1 MKQKIFLL
9 LMLALLPLSALAA
22 EVKVIFSGLEK
33 GDKAILSIASGT
45 YLASIPVSENGTF
58 TFANVPDGKHSVKAE
73 ATGYNVMEAMTVIVK
88 NNSVTPSQPLK
99 IAITKMS
106 KNPDSWTFEWKED
119 GSPSGHTTTAHR
131 NEPAEIEFLGKMIV
145 PADVPSFSILKEK
158 YNIVLAN
165 DEKPWSQEY
174 AYRMVET
181 MKTLPLFYAKYK
193 ELKPAKFSLTA
204 DHLADDIS
212 VVPIEGG
219 YEVRISEDAFYYANP
234 FLVDLDGKRGRL
246 FSKRL
251 HHALTNYI
259 TDFGRNISNV
269 NDILS
274 ERFGCSILN
283 IDYTELTKPT
293 TQEDAACFQQFKPA
307 ELVSI
312 INMFEEFPDG
322 FRKVPHLK
330 YLLRRQNGHDHPL
343 YPTAA
348 AVAWPTLENGYIEFM
363 EKAFGGNSQELA
375 TQRLILHEKTHFLW
389 EHVFSEEI
397 KADWIELGGWYVDP
411 NAPEG
416 WSTTKTT
423 EFVSAYAHGKNP
435 NEDMAESVADYV
447 KNPAIL
453 MSRSVGKYEFIRDRI
468 MHGVRYI
475 TTVPDHLSFEVLNL
489 WPDYD
494 FPGKIKRASITVD
507 GKPEEDKLLTLEIE
521 LNDMPNIED
530 GASHAYTRITSP
542 EFLDDGELKTQLYD
556 IHMNPLGGNN
566 HILRGSVIISK
577 YSKAGH
583 WIAGD
588 ITTNDLQGN
597 ERYEGH
603 NDCVTDFFIDNPLE
617 DLYPPKYESGSLNYE
632 LTDTIL
638 AEKPCKNL
646 KITCKIT
653 DNVGISR
660 VVARISSDAEGF
672 SQSVDYD
679 GVYDP
684 TTDIVE
690 FNFPIKEFLPTAN
703 YYVSSLS
710 IYDSANTNTRIWF
723 SESPNHEPVK
733 KIFIQTSNPDTL
745 HAEIDLNR
753 IYVYAEPT
761 HPEAPDG
768 ETKVTINFYARDN
781 ISGLGTCEYYFI
793 DPQGVRHG
801 NYYYEHRNSR
811 TEFFDGDPTVWEH
824 YQIVHILPRGSV
836 PGRWGLASINVRDK
850 AFNEYTYNFLE
861 TLIFEPDND
870 MSKYELFA
878 DMEDPKWLSIILSS
892 ESSQHFGFKYR
903 VIHEKS
909 GKEISG
915 VWTGNQS
922 AENVNVR
929 QLAHAQTA
937 KVDISSLPDGEL
949 IVIANVLDENG
960 KIETA
965 KSTKFKKTAGSGILE
980 SGSLAYALTDTVVG
994 DKKCQH
1000 LKVSCGLKG
1009 NARIEKI
1016 TAILQ
1021 AAESPLILSESGT
1034 VNADATQADFHF
1046 LIKDYYPSADYY
1058 VSQLDIQD
1066 GTGTQTHIEFN
1077 DSTGS
1082 DSVKTQYIATSN
1094 PDTTAVEIDGRRLY
1108 IYAEPD
1114 TANEGSTKVTLN
1126 FYAKDD
1132 ISGLG
1137 HCEYT
1142 FRTPTGEVTRSFSY
1156 THRNSETPFFAGDA
1170 TKWERYQLVH
1180 LLPQDSVQGRWE
1192 LASLKLVDKAFNAH
1206 TYTFKD
1212 TLVFET
1218 VNTPNAYKLDADM
1231 VNAKWLSMQLS
1242 SGEDAGV
1249 TGYKYRIIHESDSL
1263 EVTGMADSLGSHLV
1277 DVSSLPEGQL
1287 LVIASVQGEDG
1298 TIRTA
1303 QSAKVL
1309 KSATGGIYQSG
1320 SLAYAL
1326 TDTVV
1331 GDKKCQH
1338 LKVSCG
1344 LKGNARIEKI
1354 TATLQAAESPLI
1366 LSESGTVNADAT
1378 QADFHFLIKD
1388 YYPSADYYVSQLD
1401 IQDGTGTHTHIE
1413 FNDSSVHN
1421 PYKKIFIKTPNP
1433 DDSCVE
1439 IDVNSIYVYAEAS
1452 SEDEEGTKVMVN
1464 FSTRD
1469 DISGLGTCEYTFKT
1483 PNGLTTQAFTY
1494 EHRNSSTEF
1503 FDGDPTAWEYHQIVH
1518 FIPQDSTQGRWEL
1531 VKIRVLDKAFNEYN
1545 YIFKDKLVF
1554 ETANATSECEM
1565 NAEMI
1570 DGNWLSIALE
1580 TSLSDMAGFKYRV
1593 IHEESGKEVAG
1604 SAENRQKTLVDLS
1617 KLPDGNL
1624 LVITQILDV
1633 DGHVLTS
1640 KFAKVTK
1647 DSNVTAVNHVASQSY
1662 TLIVNGLN
1670 IIINSHKDQNIII
1683 ANLNGQYR
1691 TYHLEEGIN
1700 EIKMPQPGV
1709 YIIGG
1714 KKIVVQ

>member
-22 EVKVIFSGLEK
+22 EVKVILSGLEK

-88 NNSVTPSQPLK
+88 NNSVTPSQSLK

-119 GSPSGHTTTAHR
+119 GSPSGHTTTAHK

-165 DEKPWSQEY
+165 DEKPWSLEY

-181 MKTLPLFYAKYK
+181 MKTIPTYSVSS
-193 ELKPAKFSLTA
+193 LKPAKFSLTA

-251 HHALTNYI
+251 HHALVNFI
-259 TDFGRNISNV
+259 TDFGRDLSAV
-269 NDILS
+269 DYILS
-274 ERFGCSILN
+274 MRFGCSIYA

-507 GKPEEDKLLTLEIE
+507 GKPEEDKLVTMEIE

-530 GASHAYTRITSP
+530 GATSAYTRLTSP
-542 EFLDDGELKTQLYD
+542 GFPDNGVLKTQYCD
-556 IHMNPLGGNN
+556 IHLYPVDGNN
-566 HILRGSVIISK
+566 HILKGSAIISK
-577 YSKAGH
+577 FSKAGH

-588 ITTNDLQGN
+588 ITTKDLQGN
-597 ERYEGH
+597 QRYEGH
-603 NDCVTDFFIDNPLE
+603 NDCVTDFFIDNPME

-703 YYVSSLS
+703 YYVSSLD
-710 IYDSANTNTRIWF
+710 INDAAGTTTGIGF

-781 ISGLGTCEYYFI
+781 ISGLGQCQYYFI
-793 DPQGVRHG
+793 DPQGVIHG
-801 NYYYEHRNSR
+801 NYYYYHRNFR

-1016 TAILQ
+1016 TATLQ

-1066 GTGTQTHIEFN
+1066 GTGTHTHIEFN

-1170 TKWERYQLVH
+1170 TKWERHQLVH
-1180 LLPQDSVQGRWE
+1180 LLPKDSVQGRWE

-1242 SGEDAGV
+1242 SGENAGV

-1263 EVTGMADSLGSHLV
+1263 EVTGMADSLGTHLV

-1338 LKVSCG
+1338 LKVSCC

-1401 IQDGTGTHTHIE
+1401 IQDGTGTQTHIE

-1503 FDGDPTAWEYHQIVH
+1503 FDGDPTAWEHHQIVH

>member
-119 GSPSGHTTTAHR
+119 GSPSGHTTTAHK

-145 PADVPSFSILKEK
+145 PTDVPSFSILKEK

-343 YPTAA
+343 YQDAA

-389 EHVFSEEI
+389 EYVFSEEI

-507 GKPEEDKLLTLEIE
+507 GKPEEDKLVTMEIE

-530 GASHAYTRITSP
+530 GASRAYTRITSSNFVENGVMKSQYIDLQMYP
-542 EFLDDGELKTQLYD
+542 ITGSQ
-556 IHMNPLGGNN
+556 
-566 HILRGSVIISK
+566 HILRGSATISK

-603 NDCVTDFFIDNPLE
+603 NDCVTDFFINNPLE
-617 DLYPPKYESGSLNYE
+617 DLHTSKYESGSLNYE

-638 AEKPCKNL
+638 EETPCRNL

-653 DNVGISR
+653 DNIGIKR
-660 VVARISSDAEGF
+660 VIARISSDAVGF

-679 GVYDP
+679 GVYDSI
-684 TTDIVE
+684 TDMAE
-690 FNFPIKEFLPTAN
+690 FNIPLKEFLPIAN
-703 YYVSSLS
+703 YYVS
-710 IYDSANTNTRIWF
+710 RICILDVADTWTYINF

-733 KIFIQTSNPDTL
+733 KIFIQTSNPDTV

-781 ISGLGTCEYYFI
+781 ISGLGRCDYYFI

-801 NYYYEHRNSR
+801 NYYYQHRNFH

-836 PGRWGLASINVRDK
+836 PGRWGLASISVEDK

-1016 TAILQ
+1016 TATLQ

-1066 GTGTQTHIEFN
+1066 GTGTHTHIEFN

-1126 FYAKDD
+1126 FYTKDD

-1170 TKWERYQLVH
+1170 TKWERHQLVH
-1180 LLPQDSVQGRWE
+1180 LLPKESVQGRWE

-1309 KSATGGIYQSG
+1309 KSATGGIYQNG

-1326 TDTVV
+1326 MDTVV

-1338 LKVSCG
+1338 LKVSCC

-1401 IQDGTGTHTHIE
+1401 IQDGTGTQTHIE

-1503 FDGDPTAWEYHQIVH
+1503 FDGDPTAWEHHQIVH

>member
-343 YPTAA
+343 YPEAA

-530 GASHAYTRITSP
+530 GASHAFTRITSP

-588 ITTNDLQGN
+588 IKTIDLQGN

-660 VVARISSDAEGF
+660 VVARISSDAVGF

-710 IYDSANTNTRIWF
+710 IYDSAKTNTTIWF

-733 KIFIQTSNPDTL
+733 KIFIQTSNPDTV

-980 SGSLAYALTDTVVG
+980 SGSLV
-994 DKKCQH
+994 
-1000 LKVSCGLKG
+1000 
-1009 NARIEKI
+1009 
-1016 TAILQ
+1016 
-1021 AAESPLILSESGT
+1021 
-1034 VNADATQADFHF
+1034 
-1046 LIKDYYPSADYY
+1046 
-1058 VSQLDIQD
+1058 
-1066 GTGTQTHIEFN
+1066 
-1077 DSTGS
+1077 
-1082 DSVKTQYIATSN
+1082 
-1094 PDTTAVEIDGRRLY
+1094 
-1108 IYAEPD
+1108 
-1114 TANEGSTKVTLN
+1114 
-1126 FYAKDD
+1126 
-1132 ISGLG
+1132 
-1137 HCEYT
+1137 
-1142 FRTPTGEVTRSFSY
+1142 
-1156 THRNSETPFFAGDA
+1156 
-1170 TKWERYQLVH
+1170 
-1180 LLPQDSVQGRWE
+1180 
-1192 LASLKLVDKAFNAH
+1192 
-1206 TYTFKD
+1206 
-1212 TLVFET
+1212 
-1218 VNTPNAYKLDADM
+1218 
-1231 VNAKWLSMQLS
+1231 
-1242 SGEDAGV
+1242 
-1249 TGYKYRIIHESDSL
+1249 
-1263 EVTGMADSLGSHLV
+1263 
-1277 DVSSLPEGQL
+1277 
-1287 LVIASVQGEDG
+1287 
-1298 TIRTA
+1298 
-1303 QSAKVL
+1303 
-1309 KSATGGIYQSG
+1309 
-1320 SLAYAL
+1320 YAL

-1366 LSESGTVNADAT
+1366 LSESGMVNADAT

-1421 PYKKIFIKTPNP
+1421 PYKKIFINTPNP

-1503 FDGDPTAWEYHQIVH
+1503 FDGDPTAWEHHQIVH

-1617 KLPDGNL
+1617 KLPDGTL

>member
-343 YPTAA
+343 YPDAA

-507 GKPEEDKLLTLEIE
+507 GKPEEDKLVTMEIE

-530 GASHAYTRITSP
+530 GASRAYTRITSP
-542 EFLDDGELKTQLYD
+542 NFVENGVMKSQYIDLQMYPITGSQ
-556 IHMNPLGGNN
+556 
-566 HILRGSVIISK
+566 HILRGSATISK

-603 NDCVTDFFIDNPLE
+603 NDCVTDFFINNPLE
-617 DLYPPKYESGSLNYE
+617 DLHTSKYESGSLNYE

-638 AEKPCKNL
+638 EETPCRNL

-653 DNVGISR
+653 DNIGIKR
-660 VVARISSDAEGF
+660 VIARISSDAVGF

-679 GVYDP
+679 GVYDSI
-684 TTDIVE
+684 TDMAE
-690 FNFPIKEFLPTAN
+690 FNIPLKEFLPIAN
-703 YYVSSLS
+703 YYVS
-710 IYDSANTNTRIWF
+710 RICILDVADTWTYINF

-781 ISGLGTCEYYFI
+781 ISGLGQCQYYFI
-793 DPQGVRHG
+793 DPQGVIHG
-801 NYYYEHRNSR
+801 NYYYYHRNFR

-1016 TAILQ
+1016 TATLQ

-1066 GTGTQTHIEFN
+1066 GTGTHTHIEFN

-1137 HCEYT
+1137 RCEYT

-1180 LLPQDSVQGRWE
+1180 LLPKDSVQGRWE

-1263 EVTGMADSLGSHLV
+1263 EVTGMADSLGTHLV

-1378 QADFHFLIKD
+1378 QVDFHFLIKD

-1401 IQDGTGTHTHIE
+1401 IQDGTGTQSHIE

-1503 FDGDPTAWEYHQIVH
+1503 FDGDPTAWEHHQIVH

-1580 TSLSDMAGFKYRV
+1580 TSLSDMVGFKYRV

>member
-22 EVKVIFSGLEK
+22 EVKVILSGLEK

-88 NNSVTPSQPLK
+88 NNSVTPSQSLK

-119 GSPSGHTTTAHR
+119 GSPSGHTTTAHK

-165 DEKPWSQEY
+165 DEKPWSLEY

-181 MKTLPLFYAKYK
+181 MKTIPTYSVSS
-193 ELKPAKFSLTA
+193 LKPAKFSLTA

-251 HHALTNYI
+251 HHALVNFI
-259 TDFGRNISNV
+259 TDFGRDLSAV
-269 NDILS
+269 DYILS
-274 ERFGCSILN
+274 MRFGCSILN

-588 ITTNDLQGN
+588 IKTTDLQGN

-660 VVARISSDAEGF
+660 VVARISSDAVGF

-710 IYDSANTNTRIWF
+710 IYDSAETNTTIWF

-733 KIFIQTSNPDTL
+733 KIFIQTSNPDTV

-980 SGSLAYALTDTVVG
+980 SGSLVYALTDTVVG

-1016 TAILQ
+1016 TATLQ

-1126 FYAKDD
+1126 FYTKDD

-1170 TKWERYQLVH
+1170 TKWERHQLVH
-1180 LLPQDSVQGRWE
+1180 LLPKDSVQGRWE

-1277 DVSSLPEGQL
+1277 DVSTLPEGQL

-1309 KSATGGIYQSG
+1309 KSATGGIYQNG

-1338 LKVSCG
+1338 LKVSCC

-1401 IQDGTGTHTHIE
+1401 IQDGTGTQTHIE

-1503 FDGDPTAWEYHQIVH
+1503 FDGDPTAWEHHQIVH

>member
-1066 GTGTQTHIEFN
+1066 GTGT
-1077 DSTGS
+1077 
-1082 DSVKTQYIATSN
+1082 
-1094 PDTTAVEIDGRRLY
+1094 
-1108 IYAEPD
+1108 
-1114 TANEGSTKVTLN
+1114 
-1126 FYAKDD
+1126 
-1132 ISGLG
+1132 
-1137 HCEYT
+1137 
-1142 FRTPTGEVTRSFSY
+1142 
-1156 THRNSETPFFAGDA
+1156 
-1170 TKWERYQLVH
+1170 
-1180 LLPQDSVQGRWE
+1180 
-1192 LASLKLVDKAFNAH
+1192 
-1206 TYTFKD
+1206 
-1212 TLVFET
+1212 
-1218 VNTPNAYKLDADM
+1218 
-1231 VNAKWLSMQLS
+1231 
-1242 SGEDAGV
+1242 
-1249 TGYKYRIIHESDSL
+1249 
-1263 EVTGMADSLGSHLV
+1263 
-1277 DVSSLPEGQL
+1277 
-1287 LVIASVQGEDG
+1287 
-1298 TIRTA
+1298 
-1303 QSAKVL
+1303 
-1309 KSATGGIYQSG
+1309 
-1320 SLAYAL
+1320 
-1326 TDTVV
+1326 
-1331 GDKKCQH
+1331 
-1338 LKVSCG
+1338 
-1344 LKGNARIEKI
+1344 
-1354 TATLQAAESPLI
+1354 
-1366 LSESGTVNADAT
+1366 
-1378 QADFHFLIKD
+1378 
-1388 YYPSADYYVSQLD
+1388 
-1401 IQDGTGTHTHIE
+1401 HTHIE

-1503 FDGDPTAWEYHQIVH
+1503 FDGDPTAWEHHQIVH

>member
-119 GSPSGHTTTAHR
+119 GSPSGHTTTAHK

-165 DEKPWSQEY
+165 DEKPWSLEY

-181 MKTLPLFYAKYK
+181 MKTIPTYSVSS
-193 ELKPAKFSLTA
+193 LKPAKFSLTA
-204 DHLADDIS
+204 DRLADDIS

-251 HHALTNYI
+251 HHALVNFI
-259 TDFGRNISNV
+259 TDFGRDFLAV
-269 NDILS
+269 DYILS
-274 ERFGCSILN
+274 MRFGCSIYA

-343 YPTAA
+343 YQDAA

-507 GKPEEDKLLTLEIE
+507 GKPEEDKLVTMEIE

-530 GASHAYTRITSP
+530 GASRAYTRITSP
-542 EFLDDGELKTQLYD
+542 NFVENGVMKSQYIDLQMYPITGSQ
-556 IHMNPLGGNN
+556 
-566 HILRGSVIISK
+566 HILRGSATISK

-603 NDCVTDFFIDNPLE
+603 NDCVTDFFINNPLE
-617 DLYPPKYESGSLNYE
+617 DLHTSKYESGSLNYE

-638 AEKPCKNL
+638 EETPCRNL

-653 DNVGISR
+653 DNIGIKR
-660 VVARISSDAEGF
+660 VIARISSDAVGF

-679 GVYDP
+679 GVYDSI
-684 TTDIVE
+684 TDMAE
-690 FNFPIKEFLPTAN
+690 FNIPLKEFLPIAN
-703 YYVSSLS
+703 YYVS
-710 IYDSANTNTRIWF
+710 RICILDVADTWTYINF

-733 KIFIQTSNPDTL
+733 KIFIQTSNPDTV

-781 ISGLGTCEYYFI
+781 ISGLGRCDYYFI

-801 NYYYEHRNSR
+801 NYYYQHRNFH

-836 PGRWGLASINVRDK
+836 PGRWGLASISVEDK

-909 GKEISG
+909 GKEVSG
-915 VWTGNQS
+915 VWTANQS

-1016 TAILQ
+1016 TATLQ

-1066 GTGTQTHIEFN
+1066 GTGTHTHIEFN

-1137 HCEYT
+1137 RCEYT

-1180 LLPQDSVQGRWE
+1180 LLPKDSVQGRWE

-1242 SGEDAGV
+1242 SGENAGV

-1263 EVTGMADSLGSHLV
+1263 EVTGMADSLGTHLV

-1401 IQDGTGTHTHIE
+1401 IQDGTGTQSHIE

-1503 FDGDPTAWEYHQIVH
+1503 FDGDPTAWEHHQIVH

-1580 TSLSDMAGFKYRV
+1580 TSLSDMVGFKYRV

>member
-9 LMLALLPLSALAA
+9 LMLALLSLSALAA

-343 YPTAA
+343 YPDAA

-507 GKPEEDKLLTLEIE
+507 GKPEEDKLVTMEIE

-530 GASHAYTRITSP
+530 GASRAYTRITSP
-542 EFLDDGELKTQLYD
+542 NFVENGVMKSQYIDLQMYPITGSQ
-556 IHMNPLGGNN
+556 
-566 HILRGSVIISK
+566 HILRGSATISK

-603 NDCVTDFFIDNPLE
+603 NDCVTDFFINNPLE
-617 DLYPPKYESGSLNYE
+617 DLHTSKYESGSLNYE

-638 AEKPCKNL
+638 EETPCRNL

-653 DNVGISR
+653 DNIGIKR
-660 VVARISSDAEGF
+660 VIARISSDAVGF
-672 SQSVDYD
+672 TQSAQYD
-679 GVYDP
+679 GKYDS
-684 TTDIVE
+684 TTNLAE
-690 FNFPIKEFLPTAN
+690 FNFPIKDFLPTAN
-703 YYVSSLS
+703 YYVSG
-710 IYDSANTNTRIWF
+710 INIRDVADTWTDIWF

-781 ISGLGTCEYYFI
+781 ISGLGQCQYYFI
-793 DPQGVRHG
+793 DPQGVIHG
-801 NYYYEHRNSR
+801 NYYYYHRNFR

-1016 TAILQ
+1016 TATLQ

-1066 GTGTQTHIEFN
+1066 GTGTHTHIEFN

-1180 LLPQDSVQGRWE
+1180 LLPKDSVQGRWE

-1242 SGEDAGV
+1242 LGEDAGV

-1263 EVTGMADSLGSHLV
+1263 EVTGMADSLGTHLV

-1338 LKVSCG
+1338 LKVSCC

-1366 LSESGTVNADAT
+1366 LCESGTVNADAT

-1401 IQDGTGTHTHIE
+1401 IQDGTGTQTHIE

-1503 FDGDPTAWEYHQIVH
+1503 FDGDPTAWEHHQIVH

>member
-22 EVKVIFSGLEK
+22 EVKVILSGLEK

-165 DEKPWSQEY
+165 DEKPWSLEY

-181 MKTLPLFYAKYK
+181 MKTIPTYSVSS
-193 ELKPAKFSLTA
+193 LKPAKFSLTA

-251 HHALTNYI
+251 HHALVNFI
-259 TDFGRNISNV
+259 TDFGRDLSAVNNI
-269 NDILS
+269 LYM
-274 ERFGCSILN
+274 RFGCSILN

-312 INMFEEFPDG
+312 INMFEEVPDG

-542 EFLDDGELKTQLYD
+542 KFVENGDLGWDAQFLD
-556 IHMNPLGGNN
+556 IHMNPVGGNN
-566 HILRGSVIISK
+566 HILRGTVMISK
-577 YSKAGH
+577 HSKAGH
-583 WIAGD
+583 WTAGD
-588 ITTNDLQGN
+588 IITTDLQGN

-638 AEKPCKNL
+638 EGKYLKNL
-646 KITCKIT
+646 KITCKIS
-653 DNVGISR
+653 DNVGIKS
-660 VVARISSDAEGF
+660 VLARIASDAESF
-672 SQSVDYD
+672 SQSVDYYGIYNSTSD
-679 GVYDP
+679 
-684 TTDIVE
+684 TAE
-690 FNFPIKEFLPTAN
+690 FNFPIKEFFPTAN
-703 YYVSSLS
+703 YYISE
-710 IYDSANTNTRIWF
+710 IFIEDIAGTFTRIWF

-733 KIFIQTSNPDTL
+733 KIFLQTSNPDTL

-781 ISGLGTCEYYFI
+781 ISGLGRCDYYFI

-909 GKEISG
+909 GKEVSG
-915 VWTGNQS
+915 VWTANQS

-980 SGSLAYALTDTVVG
+980 
-994 DKKCQH
+994 
-1000 LKVSCGLKG
+1000 
-1009 NARIEKI
+1009 N
-1016 TAILQ
+1016 
-1021 AAESPLILSESGT
+1021 
-1034 VNADATQADFHF
+1034 
-1046 LIKDYYPSADYY
+1046 
-1058 VSQLDIQD
+1058 
-1066 GTGTQTHIEFN
+1066 
-1077 DSTGS
+1077 
-1082 DSVKTQYIATSN
+1082 
-1094 PDTTAVEIDGRRLY
+1094 
-1108 IYAEPD
+1108 
-1114 TANEGSTKVTLN
+1114 
-1126 FYAKDD
+1126 
-1132 ISGLG
+1132 
-1137 HCEYT
+1137 
-1142 FRTPTGEVTRSFSY
+1142 
-1156 THRNSETPFFAGDA
+1156 
-1170 TKWERYQLVH
+1170 
-1180 LLPQDSVQGRWE
+1180 
-1192 LASLKLVDKAFNAH
+1192 
-1206 TYTFKD
+1206 
-1212 TLVFET
+1212 
-1218 VNTPNAYKLDADM
+1218 
-1231 VNAKWLSMQLS
+1231 
-1242 SGEDAGV
+1242 
-1249 TGYKYRIIHESDSL
+1249 
-1263 EVTGMADSLGSHLV
+1263 
-1277 DVSSLPEGQL
+1277 
-1287 LVIASVQGEDG
+1287 
-1298 TIRTA
+1298 
-1303 QSAKVL
+1303 
-1309 KSATGGIYQSG
+1309 G

-1401 IQDGTGTHTHIE
+1401 I
-1413 FNDSSVHN
+1413 
-1421 PYKKIFIKTPNP
+1421 
-1433 DDSCVE
+1433 
-1439 IDVNSIYVYAEAS
+1439 
-1452 SEDEEGTKVMVN
+1452 
-1464 FSTRD
+1464 
-1469 DISGLGTCEYTFKT
+1469 
-1483 PNGLTTQAFTY
+1483 
-1494 EHRNSSTEF
+1494 
-1503 FDGDPTAWEYHQIVH
+1503 
-1518 FIPQDSTQGRWEL
+1518 
-1531 VKIRVLDKAFNEYN
+1531 
-1545 YIFKDKLVF
+1545 
-1554 ETANATSECEM
+1554 
-1565 NAEMI
+1565 
-1570 DGNWLSIALE
+1570 
-1580 TSLSDMAGFKYRV
+1580 
-1593 IHEESGKEVAG
+1593 
-1604 SAENRQKTLVDLS
+1604 
-1617 KLPDGNL
+1617 
-1624 LVITQILDV
+1624 
-1633 DGHVLTS
+1633 
-1640 KFAKVTK
+1640 
-1647 DSNVTAVNHVASQSY
+1647 
-1662 TLIVNGLN
+1662 
-1670 IIINSHKDQNIII
+1670 
-1683 ANLNGQYR
+1683 
-1691 TYHLEEGIN
+1691 
-1700 EIKMPQPGV
+1700 
-1709 YIIGG
+1709 
-1714 KKIVVQ
+1714 

>member
-22 EVKVIFSGLEK
+22 EVKVILSGLEK

-88 NNSVTPSQPLK
+88 NNSVTPSQSLK

-119 GSPSGHTTTAHR
+119 GSPSGHTTTAHK

-165 DEKPWSQEY
+165 DEKPWSLEY

-181 MKTLPLFYAKYK
+181 MKTIPTYSVSS
-193 ELKPAKFSLTA
+193 LKPAKFSLTA

-251 HHALTNYI
+251 HHALVNFI
-259 TDFGRNISNV
+259 TDFGRDLSAV
-269 NDILS
+269 DYILS
-274 ERFGCSILN
+274 MRFGCSIYA

-507 GKPEEDKLLTLEIE
+507 GKPEEDKLVTMEIE

-530 GASHAYTRITSP
+530 GATSAYTRLTSP
-542 EFLDDGELKTQLYD
+542 GFPDNGVLKTQYCD
-556 IHMNPLGGNN
+556 IHLYPVDGNN
-566 HILRGSVIISK
+566 HILKGSAIISK
-577 YSKAGH
+577 FSKAGH

-588 ITTNDLQGN
+588 ITTKDLQGN
-597 ERYEGH
+597 QRYEGH
-603 NDCVTDFFIDNPLE
+603 NDCVTDFFIDNPME

-703 YYVSSLS
+703 YYVSSLD
-710 IYDSANTNTRIWF
+710 INDAAGTTTGIGF

-733 KIFIQTSNPDTL
+733 KIFIQTSNPDTV

-781 ISGLGTCEYYFI
+781 ISGLGRCDYYFI

-801 NYYYEHRNSR
+801 NYYYQHRNFH
-811 TEFFDGDPTVWEH
+811 TKIKCAVCN
-824 YQIVHILPRGSV
+824 L
-836 PGRWGLASINVRDK
+836 
-850 AFNEYTYNFLE
+850 
-861 TLIFEPDND
+861 
-870 MSKYELFA
+870 
-878 DMEDPKWLSIILSS
+878 
-892 ESSQHFGFKYR
+892 
-903 VIHEKS
+903 
-909 GKEISG
+909 
-915 VWTGNQS
+915 
-922 AENVNVR
+922 
-929 QLAHAQTA
+929 TA
-937 KVDISSLPDGEL
+937 
-949 IVIANVLDENG
+949 
-960 KIETA
+960 
-965 KSTKFKKTAGSGILE
+965 
-980 SGSLAYALTDTVVG
+980 
-994 DKKCQH
+994 
-1000 LKVSCGLKG
+1000 
-1009 NARIEKI
+1009 
-1016 TAILQ
+1016 
-1021 AAESPLILSESGT
+1021 
-1034 VNADATQADFHF
+1034 
-1046 LIKDYYPSADYY
+1046 
-1058 VSQLDIQD
+1058 
-1066 GTGTQTHIEFN
+1066 
-1077 DSTGS
+1077 
-1082 DSVKTQYIATSN
+1082 
-1094 PDTTAVEIDGRRLY
+1094 
-1108 IYAEPD
+1108 
-1114 TANEGSTKVTLN
+1114 
-1126 FYAKDD
+1126 
-1132 ISGLG
+1132 
-1137 HCEYT
+1137 
-1142 FRTPTGEVTRSFSY
+1142 
-1156 THRNSETPFFAGDA
+1156 
-1170 TKWERYQLVH
+1170 
-1180 LLPQDSVQGRWE
+1180 
-1192 LASLKLVDKAFNAH
+1192 
-1206 TYTFKD
+1206 
-1212 TLVFET
+1212 
-1218 VNTPNAYKLDADM
+1218 
-1231 VNAKWLSMQLS
+1231 
-1242 SGEDAGV
+1242 
-1249 TGYKYRIIHESDSL
+1249 
-1263 EVTGMADSLGSHLV
+1263 
-1277 DVSSLPEGQL
+1277 
-1287 LVIASVQGEDG
+1287 
-1298 TIRTA
+1298 
-1303 QSAKVL
+1303 
-1309 KSATGGIYQSG
+1309 
-1320 SLAYAL
+1320 
-1326 TDTVV
+1326 
-1331 GDKKCQH
+1331 
-1338 LKVSCG
+1338 
-1344 LKGNARIEKI
+1344 
-1354 TATLQAAESPLI
+1354 
-1366 LSESGTVNADAT
+1366 
-1378 QADFHFLIKD
+1378 
-1388 YYPSADYYVSQLD
+1388 
-1401 IQDGTGTHTHIE
+1401 
-1413 FNDSSVHN
+1413 
-1421 PYKKIFIKTPNP
+1421 
-1433 DDSCVE
+1433 
-1439 IDVNSIYVYAEAS
+1439 
-1452 SEDEEGTKVMVN
+1452 
-1464 FSTRD
+1464 
-1469 DISGLGTCEYTFKT
+1469 
-1483 PNGLTTQAFTY
+1483 
-1494 EHRNSSTEF
+1494 
-1503 FDGDPTAWEYHQIVH
+1503 
-1518 FIPQDSTQGRWEL
+1518 
-1531 VKIRVLDKAFNEYN
+1531 
-1545 YIFKDKLVF
+1545 
-1554 ETANATSECEM
+1554 
-1565 NAEMI
+1565 
-1570 DGNWLSIALE
+1570 
-1580 TSLSDMAGFKYRV
+1580 
-1593 IHEESGKEVAG
+1593 
-1604 SAENRQKTLVDLS
+1604 
-1617 KLPDGNL
+1617 
-1624 LVITQILDV
+1624 
-1633 DGHVLTS
+1633 
-1640 KFAKVTK
+1640 
-1647 DSNVTAVNHVASQSY
+1647 
-1662 TLIVNGLN
+1662 
-1670 IIINSHKDQNIII
+1670 
-1683 ANLNGQYR
+1683 
-1691 TYHLEEGIN
+1691 
-1700 EIKMPQPGV
+1700 
-1709 YIIGG
+1709 
-1714 KKIVVQ
+1714 

>member
-343 YPTAA
+343 YPEAA

-530 GASHAYTRITSP
+530 GASHAFTRITSP

-588 ITTNDLQGN
+588 IKTIDLQGN

-660 VVARISSDAEGF
+660 VVARISSDAVGF

-710 IYDSANTNTRIWF
+710 IYDSAKTNTTIWF

-733 KIFIQTSNPDTL
+733 KIFIQTSNPDTV

-980 SGSLAYALTDTVVG
+980 SGSLV
-994 DKKCQH
+994 
-1000 LKVSCGLKG
+1000 
-1009 NARIEKI
+1009 
-1016 TAILQ
+1016 
-1021 AAESPLILSESGT
+1021 
-1034 VNADATQADFHF
+1034 
-1046 LIKDYYPSADYY
+1046 
-1058 VSQLDIQD
+1058 
-1066 GTGTQTHIEFN
+1066 
-1077 DSTGS
+1077 
-1082 DSVKTQYIATSN
+1082 
-1094 PDTTAVEIDGRRLY
+1094 
-1108 IYAEPD
+1108 
-1114 TANEGSTKVTLN
+1114 
-1126 FYAKDD
+1126 
-1132 ISGLG
+1132 
-1137 HCEYT
+1137 
-1142 FRTPTGEVTRSFSY
+1142 
-1156 THRNSETPFFAGDA
+1156 
-1170 TKWERYQLVH
+1170 
-1180 LLPQDSVQGRWE
+1180 
-1192 LASLKLVDKAFNAH
+1192 
-1206 TYTFKD
+1206 
-1212 TLVFET
+1212 
-1218 VNTPNAYKLDADM
+1218 
-1231 VNAKWLSMQLS
+1231 
-1242 SGEDAGV
+1242 
-1249 TGYKYRIIHESDSL
+1249 
-1263 EVTGMADSLGSHLV
+1263 
-1277 DVSSLPEGQL
+1277 
-1287 LVIASVQGEDG
+1287 
-1298 TIRTA
+1298 
-1303 QSAKVL
+1303 
-1309 KSATGGIYQSG
+1309 
-1320 SLAYAL
+1320 YAL

-1366 LSESGTVNADAT
+1366 LSESGMVNADAT

-1421 PYKKIFIKTPNP
+1421 PYKKIFINTPNP

-1503 FDGDPTAWEYHQIVH
+1503 FDGDPTAWEHHQIVH

>member
-660 VVARISSDAEGF
+660 VVARISSDAVGF

-781 ISGLGTCEYYFI
+781 ISGLGTCQYYFI
-793 DPQGVRHG
+793 DPQGVIHG
-801 NYYYEHRNSR
+801 NYYYQHRNFH

-1016 TAILQ
+1016 TA
-1021 AAESPLILSESGT
+1021 
-1034 VNADATQADFHF
+1034 
-1046 LIKDYYPSADYY
+1046 
-1058 VSQLDIQD
+1058 
-1066 GTGTQTHIEFN
+1066 
-1077 DSTGS
+1077 
-1082 DSVKTQYIATSN
+1082 
-1094 PDTTAVEIDGRRLY
+1094 
-1108 IYAEPD
+1108 
-1114 TANEGSTKVTLN
+1114 
-1126 FYAKDD
+1126 
-1132 ISGLG
+1132 
-1137 HCEYT
+1137 
-1142 FRTPTGEVTRSFSY
+1142 
-1156 THRNSETPFFAGDA
+1156 
-1170 TKWERYQLVH
+1170 
-1180 LLPQDSVQGRWE
+1180 
-1192 LASLKLVDKAFNAH
+1192 
-1206 TYTFKD
+1206 
-1212 TLVFET
+1212 
-1218 VNTPNAYKLDADM
+1218 
-1231 VNAKWLSMQLS
+1231 
-1242 SGEDAGV
+1242 
-1249 TGYKYRIIHESDSL
+1249 
-1263 EVTGMADSLGSHLV
+1263 
-1277 DVSSLPEGQL
+1277 
-1287 LVIASVQGEDG
+1287 
-1298 TIRTA
+1298 
-1303 QSAKVL
+1303 
-1309 KSATGGIYQSG
+1309 
-1320 SLAYAL
+1320 
-1326 TDTVV
+1326 
-1331 GDKKCQH
+1331 
-1338 LKVSCG
+1338 
-1344 LKGNARIEKI
+1344 
-1354 TATLQAAESPLI
+1354 TLQAAESPLI

-1503 FDGDPTAWEYHQIVH
+1503 FDGDPTAWEHHQIVH

>member
-22 EVKVIFSGLEK
+22 EVKVILSGLEK

-165 DEKPWSQEY
+165 DEKPWSLEY

-181 MKTLPLFYAKYK
+181 MKTIPTYSVSS
-193 ELKPAKFSLTA
+193 LKPAKFSLTA

-251 HHALTNYI
+251 HHALVNFI
-259 TDFGRNISNV
+259 TDFGRDLSAV
-269 NDILS
+269 DYILS
-274 ERFGCSILN
+274 MRFGCSIYA

-507 GKPEEDKLLTLEIE
+507 GKPEEDKLVTMEIE

-530 GASHAYTRITSP
+530 GATSAYTRLTSP
-542 EFLDDGELKTQLYD
+542 GFPDNGVLKTQYCD
-556 IHMNPLGGNN
+556 IHLYPVDGNN
-566 HILRGSVIISK
+566 HILKGSAIISK
-577 YSKAGH
+577 FSKAGH

-588 ITTNDLQGN
+588 ITTKDLQGN
-597 ERYEGH
+597 QRYEGH
-603 NDCVTDFFIDNPLE
+603 NDCVTDFFIDNPME

-733 KIFIQTSNPDTL
+733 KIFLQTSNPDTL

-781 ISGLGTCEYYFI
+781 ISGLGTCQYYFI
-793 DPQGVRHG
+793 DPQGVIHG

-1000 LKVSCGLKG
+1000 LKVSCCLKG

-1016 TAILQ
+1016 TATLQ

-1034 VNADATQADFHF
+1034 VNVDATQADFHF

-1066 GTGTQTHIEFN
+1066 GTGTHTHIEFN

-1170 TKWERYQLVH
+1170 TKWERHQLVH
-1180 LLPQDSVQGRWE
+1180 LLPKDSVQGRWE

-1366 LSESGTVNADAT
+1366 LSESATVNADAT

-1401 IQDGTGTHTHIE
+1401 IQDGTGTQSHIE

-1503 FDGDPTAWEYHQIVH
+1503 FDGDPTAWEHHQIVH

>member
-22 EVKVIFSGLEK
+22 EVKVILSGLEK

-106 KNPDSWTFEWKED
+106 KNPDSWIFEWKED
-119 GSPSGHTTTAHR
+119 GSPSGHTTTAHK

-165 DEKPWSQEY
+165 DEKPWAQEY

-363 EKAFGGNSQELA
+363 EKAFGGNSQELV

-660 VVARISSDAEGF
+660 VVARISSDAVGF

-781 ISGLGTCEYYFI
+781 ISGLGQCQYYFI
-793 DPQGVRHG
+793 DPQGVIHG
-801 NYYYEHRNSR
+801 NYYYYHRNFR

-915 VWTGNQS
+915 AWTGNQS

-1077 DSTGS
+1077 DS
-1082 DSVKTQYIATSN
+1082 
-1094 PDTTAVEIDGRRLY
+1094 
-1108 IYAEPD
+1108 
-1114 TANEGSTKVTLN
+1114 
-1126 FYAKDD
+1126 
-1132 ISGLG
+1132 
-1137 HCEYT
+1137 
-1142 FRTPTGEVTRSFSY
+1142 
-1156 THRNSETPFFAGDA
+1156 
-1170 TKWERYQLVH
+1170 
-1180 LLPQDSVQGRWE
+1180 
-1192 LASLKLVDKAFNAH
+1192 
-1206 TYTFKD
+1206 
-1212 TLVFET
+1212 
-1218 VNTPNAYKLDADM
+1218 
-1231 VNAKWLSMQLS
+1231 
-1242 SGEDAGV
+1242 
-1249 TGYKYRIIHESDSL
+1249 
-1263 EVTGMADSLGSHLV
+1263 
-1277 DVSSLPEGQL
+1277 
-1287 LVIASVQGEDG
+1287 
-1298 TIRTA
+1298 
-1303 QSAKVL
+1303 
-1309 KSATGGIYQSG
+1309 
-1320 SLAYAL
+1320 
-1326 TDTVV
+1326 
-1331 GDKKCQH
+1331 
-1338 LKVSCG
+1338 
-1344 LKGNARIEKI
+1344 
-1354 TATLQAAESPLI
+1354 
-1366 LSESGTVNADAT
+1366 
-1378 QADFHFLIKD
+1378 
-1388 YYPSADYYVSQLD
+1388 
-1401 IQDGTGTHTHIE
+1401 
-1413 FNDSSVHN
+1413 SVHN

-1483 PNGLTTQAFTY
+1483 PNGLTTQAFIY

-1503 FDGDPTAWEYHQIVH
+1503 FDGDPTAWEHHQIVH
-1518 FIPQDSTQGRWEL
+1518 FIPQDSIQGRWEL

>member
-22 EVKVIFSGLEK
+22 EVKVILSGLEK

-88 NNSVTPSQPLK
+88 NNSVTPSQSLK

-119 GSPSGHTTTAHR
+119 GSPSGHTTTAHK

-165 DEKPWSQEY
+165 DEKPWSLEY

-181 MKTLPLFYAKYK
+181 MKTIPTYSVSS
-193 ELKPAKFSLTA
+193 LKPAKFSLTA

-251 HHALTNYI
+251 HHALVNFI
-259 TDFGRNISNV
+259 TDFGRDLSAV
-269 NDILS
+269 DYILS
-274 ERFGCSILN
+274 MRFGCSIYA

-507 GKPEEDKLLTLEIE
+507 GKPEEDKLVTMEIE

-530 GASHAYTRITSP
+530 GATSAYTRLTSP
-542 EFLDDGELKTQLYD
+542 GFPDNGVLKTQYCD
-556 IHMNPLGGNN
+556 IHLYPVDGNN
-566 HILRGSVIISK
+566 HILKGSAIISK
-577 YSKAGH
+577 FSKAGH

-588 ITTNDLQGN
+588 ITTKDLQGN
-597 ERYEGH
+597 QRYEGH
-603 NDCVTDFFIDNPLE
+603 NDCVTDFFIDNPME

-703 YYVSSLS
+703 YYVSSLD
-710 IYDSANTNTRIWF
+710 INDAAGTTTGIGF

-781 ISGLGTCEYYFI
+781 ISGLGQCQYYFI
-793 DPQGVRHG
+793 DPQGVIHG
-801 NYYYEHRNSR
+801 NYYYYHRNFR

-1016 TAILQ
+1016 TATLQ

-1066 GTGTQTHIEFN
+1066 GTGTHTHIEFN

-1170 TKWERYQLVH
+1170 TKWERHQLVH
-1180 LLPQDSVQGRWE
+1180 LLPKDSVQGRWE

-1263 EVTGMADSLGSHLV
+1263 EVTGMADSLGTHLV

-1354 TATLQAAESPLI
+1354 TVTLQAAESPLI
-1366 LSESGTVNADAT
+1366 LCESGTVNADAT

-1401 IQDGTGTHTHIE
+1401 IQDGTGTQTHIE

-1503 FDGDPTAWEYHQIVH
+1503 FDGDPTAWEHHQIVH

>member
-22 EVKVIFSGLEK
+22 EVKVILSGLEK

-165 DEKPWSQEY
+165 DEKPWSLEY

-181 MKTLPLFYAKYK
+181 MKTIPTYSVSS
-193 ELKPAKFSLTA
+193 LKPAKFSLTA

-251 HHALTNYI
+251 HHALVNFI
-259 TDFGRNISNV
+259 TDFGRDLSAV
-269 NDILS
+269 DYILS
-274 ERFGCSILN
+274 MRFGCSIYA

-507 GKPEEDKLLTLEIE
+507 GKPEEDKLVTMEIE

-530 GASHAYTRITSP
+530 GATSAYTRLTSP
-542 EFLDDGELKTQLYD
+542 GFPDNGVLKTQYCD
-556 IHMNPLGGNN
+556 IHLYPVDGNN
-566 HILRGSVIISK
+566 HILKGSAIISK
-577 YSKAGH
+577 FSKAGH

-588 ITTNDLQGN
+588 ITTKDLQGN
-597 ERYEGH
+597 QRYEGH
-603 NDCVTDFFIDNPLE
+603 NDCVTDFFIDNPME

-703 YYVSSLS
+703 YYVSSLD
-710 IYDSANTNTRIWF
+710 INDAAGTTTGIGF
-723 SESPNHEPVK
+723 SESSNHEPVK

-781 ISGLGTCEYYFI
+781 ISGLGTCQYYFI
-793 DPQGVRHG
+793 DPQGVIHG

-980 SGSLAYALTDTVVG
+980 NGSLAYALTDTVVG

-1016 TAILQ
+1016 TATLQ

-1034 VNADATQADFHF
+1034 VNVDATQADFHF

-1066 GTGTQTHIEFN
+1066 GTGTHTHIEFN

-1137 HCEYT
+1137 RCEYT

-1180 LLPQDSVQGRWE
+1180 LLPKDSVQGRWE

-1263 EVTGMADSLGSHLV
+1263 EVTGMADSLGTHLV

-1366 LSESGTVNADAT
+1366 LSESGTVNVDAT

-1401 IQDGTGTHTHIE
+1401 IQDGTGTQTHIE

-1483 PNGLTTQAFTY
+1483 PNGLTTQAFIY

-1503 FDGDPTAWEYHQIVH
+1503 FDGDPTAWEHHQIVH
-1518 FIPQDSTQGRWEL
+1518 FIPQDSIQGRWEL

>member
-33 GDKAILSIASGT
+33 GNKAILSIASGT

-119 GSPSGHTTTAHR
+119 GSPSGHTTTAHK

-343 YPTAA
+343 YPDAA

-588 ITTNDLQGN
+588 IKTTDLQGN

-660 VVARISSDAEGF
+660 VVARISSDAVGF

-710 IYDSANTNTRIWF
+710 IYDSAKTNTTIWF

-733 KIFIQTSNPDTL
+733 KIFIQTSNPDTV

-965 KSTKFKKTAGSGILE
+965 KSTKFKKTAGSGIL
-980 SGSLAYALTDTVVG
+980 V
-994 DKKCQH
+994 
-1000 LKVSCGLKG
+1000 
-1009 NARIEKI
+1009 
-1016 TAILQ
+1016 
-1021 AAESPLILSESGT
+1021 
-1034 VNADATQADFHF
+1034 
-1046 LIKDYYPSADYY
+1046 
-1058 VSQLDIQD
+1058 
-1066 GTGTQTHIEFN
+1066 
-1077 DSTGS
+1077 
-1082 DSVKTQYIATSN
+1082 
-1094 PDTTAVEIDGRRLY
+1094 
-1108 IYAEPD
+1108 
-1114 TANEGSTKVTLN
+1114 
-1126 FYAKDD
+1126 
-1132 ISGLG
+1132 
-1137 HCEYT
+1137 
-1142 FRTPTGEVTRSFSY
+1142 
-1156 THRNSETPFFAGDA
+1156 
-1170 TKWERYQLVH
+1170 
-1180 LLPQDSVQGRWE
+1180 
-1192 LASLKLVDKAFNAH
+1192 
-1206 TYTFKD
+1206 
-1212 TLVFET
+1212 
-1218 VNTPNAYKLDADM
+1218 
-1231 VNAKWLSMQLS
+1231 
-1242 SGEDAGV
+1242 
-1249 TGYKYRIIHESDSL
+1249 
-1263 EVTGMADSLGSHLV
+1263 
-1277 DVSSLPEGQL
+1277 
-1287 LVIASVQGEDG
+1287 
-1298 TIRTA
+1298 
-1303 QSAKVL
+1303 
-1309 KSATGGIYQSG
+1309 SG

-1503 FDGDPTAWEYHQIVH
+1503 FDGDPTAWEHHQIVH

>member
-22 EVKVIFSGLEK
+22 EVKVILSGLEK

-165 DEKPWSQEY
+165 DEKPWSLEY

-181 MKTLPLFYAKYK
+181 MKTIPTYSVSS
-193 ELKPAKFSLTA
+193 LKPAKFSLTA

-251 HHALTNYI
+251 HHALVNFI
-259 TDFGRNISNV
+259 TDFGRDLSAV
-269 NDILS
+269 DYILS
-274 ERFGCSILN
+274 MRFGCSIYA

-507 GKPEEDKLLTLEIE
+507 GKPEEDKLVTMEIE

-530 GASHAYTRITSP
+530 GATSAYTRLTSP
-542 EFLDDGELKTQLYD
+542 GFPDNGVLKTQYCD
-556 IHMNPLGGNN
+556 IHLYPVDGNN
-566 HILRGSVIISK
+566 HILKGSAIISK
-577 YSKAGH
+577 FSKAGH

-588 ITTNDLQGN
+588 ITTKDLQGN
-597 ERYEGH
+597 QRYEGH
-603 NDCVTDFFIDNPLE
+603 NDCVTDFFIDNPME

-733 KIFIQTSNPDTL
+733 KIFLQTSNPDTL

-781 ISGLGTCEYYFI
+781 ISGLGTCQYYFI
-793 DPQGVRHG
+793 DPQGVIHG

-1000 LKVSCGLKG
+1000 LKVSCCLKG

-1016 TAILQ
+1016 TATLQ

-1034 VNADATQADFHF
+1034 VNVDATQADFHF

-1066 GTGTQTHIEFN
+1066 GTGTHTHIEFN

-1082 DSVKTQYIATSN
+1082 DSVKTQYIATLN

-1170 TKWERYQLVH
+1170 TKWERHQLVH
-1180 LLPQDSVQGRWE
+1180 LLPKDSVQGRWE

-1263 EVTGMADSLGSHLV
+1263 EVTGMADSLGTHLV

-1366 LSESGTVNADAT
+1366 LSESATVNADAT

-1401 IQDGTGTHTHIE
+1401 IQDGTGTQSHIE

-1503 FDGDPTAWEYHQIVH
+1503 FDGDPTAWEHHQIVH

>member
-22 EVKVIFSGLEK
+22 EVKVILSGLEK

-88 NNSVTPSQPLK
+88 NNSVTLSQPLK

-119 GSPSGHTTTAHR
+119 GSPSGHTTTAHK

-165 DEKPWSQEY
+165 DEKPWSLEY

-181 MKTLPLFYAKYK
+181 MKTIPTYSVSS
-193 ELKPAKFSLTA
+193 LKPAKFSLTA

-251 HHALTNYI
+251 HHALVNFI
-259 TDFGRNISNV
+259 TDFGRDLSAV
-269 NDILS
+269 DYILS
-274 ERFGCSILN
+274 MRFGCSIYA

-507 GKPEEDKLLTLEIE
+507 GKPEEDKLVTMEIE

-530 GASHAYTRITSP
+530 GATSAYTRLTSP
-542 EFLDDGELKTQLYD
+542 GFPDNGVLKTQYCD
-556 IHMNPLGGNN
+556 IHLYPVDGNN
-566 HILRGSVIISK
+566 HILKGSAIISK
-577 YSKAGH
+577 FSKAGH

-588 ITTNDLQGN
+588 ITTKDLQGN
-597 ERYEGH
+597 QRYEGH
-603 NDCVTDFFIDNPLE
+603 NDCVTDFFIDNPME

-703 YYVSSLS
+703 YYVSSLD
-710 IYDSANTNTRIWF
+710 INDAAGTTTGIGF
-723 SESPNHEPVK
+723 SESSNHEPVK

-781 ISGLGTCEYYFI
+781 ISGLGTCQYYFI
-793 DPQGVRHG
+793 DPQGVIHG

-915 VWTGNQS
+915 VWTGKQS

-1016 TAILQ
+1016 TATLQ

-1034 VNADATQADFHF
+1034 VNADVTQADFHF

-1066 GTGTQTHIEFN
+1066 GTGTHTHIEFN

-1137 HCEYT
+1137 RCEYT

-1170 TKWERYQLVH
+1170 AKWERYQLVH

-1277 DVSSLPEGQL
+1277 DVSTLPEGQL

-1366 LSESGTVNADAT
+1366 LSESGTVNADVT

-1401 IQDGTGTHTHIE
+1401 IQDGTGTQTHIE

-1483 PNGLTTQAFTY
+1483 PNGLTTQAFIY

-1503 FDGDPTAWEYHQIVH
+1503 FDGDPTAWEHHQIVH

>member
-660 VVARISSDAEGF
+660 VVARISSDAVGF

-850 AFNEYTYNFLE
+850 AFNEYAYNFLE

-878 DMEDPKWLSIILSS
+878 EMEDPKWLSIILSS

-980 SGSLAYALTDTVVG
+980 
-994 DKKCQH
+994 
-1000 LKVSCGLKG
+1000 
-1009 NARIEKI
+1009 
-1016 TAILQ
+1016 
-1021 AAESPLILSESGT
+1021 
-1034 VNADATQADFHF
+1034 
-1046 LIKDYYPSADYY
+1046 
-1058 VSQLDIQD
+1058 
-1066 GTGTQTHIEFN
+1066 
-1077 DSTGS
+1077 
-1082 DSVKTQYIATSN
+1082 
-1094 PDTTAVEIDGRRLY
+1094 
-1108 IYAEPD
+1108 
-1114 TANEGSTKVTLN
+1114 
-1126 FYAKDD
+1126 
-1132 ISGLG
+1132 
-1137 HCEYT
+1137 
-1142 FRTPTGEVTRSFSY
+1142 
-1156 THRNSETPFFAGDA
+1156 
-1170 TKWERYQLVH
+1170 
-1180 LLPQDSVQGRWE
+1180 
-1192 LASLKLVDKAFNAH
+1192 
-1206 TYTFKD
+1206 
-1212 TLVFET
+1212 
-1218 VNTPNAYKLDADM
+1218 
-1231 VNAKWLSMQLS
+1231 
-1242 SGEDAGV
+1242 
-1249 TGYKYRIIHESDSL
+1249 
-1263 EVTGMADSLGSHLV
+1263 
-1277 DVSSLPEGQL
+1277 
-1287 LVIASVQGEDG
+1287 
-1298 TIRTA
+1298 
-1303 QSAKVL
+1303 
-1309 KSATGGIYQSG
+1309 SG

-1503 FDGDPTAWEYHQIVH
+1503 FDGDPTAWEHHQIVH

>member
-1016 TAILQ
+1016 TA
-1021 AAESPLILSESGT
+1021 
-1034 VNADATQADFHF
+1034 
-1046 LIKDYYPSADYY
+1046 
-1058 VSQLDIQD
+1058 
-1066 GTGTQTHIEFN
+1066 
-1077 DSTGS
+1077 
-1082 DSVKTQYIATSN
+1082 
-1094 PDTTAVEIDGRRLY
+1094 
-1108 IYAEPD
+1108 
-1114 TANEGSTKVTLN
+1114 
-1126 FYAKDD
+1126 
-1132 ISGLG
+1132 
-1137 HCEYT
+1137 
-1142 FRTPTGEVTRSFSY
+1142 
-1156 THRNSETPFFAGDA
+1156 
-1170 TKWERYQLVH
+1170 
-1180 LLPQDSVQGRWE
+1180 
-1192 LASLKLVDKAFNAH
+1192 
-1206 TYTFKD
+1206 
-1212 TLVFET
+1212 
-1218 VNTPNAYKLDADM
+1218 
-1231 VNAKWLSMQLS
+1231 
-1242 SGEDAGV
+1242 
-1249 TGYKYRIIHESDSL
+1249 
-1263 EVTGMADSLGSHLV
+1263 
-1277 DVSSLPEGQL
+1277 
-1287 LVIASVQGEDG
+1287 
-1298 TIRTA
+1298 
-1303 QSAKVL
+1303 
-1309 KSATGGIYQSG
+1309 
-1320 SLAYAL
+1320 
-1326 TDTVV
+1326 
-1331 GDKKCQH
+1331 
-1338 LKVSCG
+1338 
-1344 LKGNARIEKI
+1344 
-1354 TATLQAAESPLI
+1354 TLQAAESPLI

-1503 FDGDPTAWEYHQIVH
+1503 FDGDPTAWEHHQIVH

>member
-322 FRKVPHLK
+322 FRNVPHLK
-330 YLLRRQNGHDHPL
+330 YLLRRQNGHNHPL
-343 YPTAA
+343 YPEAA

-397 KADWIELGGWYVDP
+397 KADWIELGGWYEDP
-411 NAPEG
+411 NAPNG

-423 EFVSAYAHGKNP
+423 EFVSAYAHGINP

-530 GASHAYTRITSP
+530 GASYGYTRITSP
-542 EFLDDGELKTQLYD
+542 KFLDNGELHTQFYD
-556 IHMNPLGGNN
+556 IQMKPIDGNN
-566 HILRGSVIISK
+566 HILKGTAIISK
-577 YSKAGH
+577 FSKAGH
-583 WIAGD
+583 WTAGD
-588 ITTNDLQGN
+588 ITTKDLQGN
-597 ERYEGH
+597 QRYEGH
-603 NDCVTDFFIDNPLE
+603 NDCVTDFFIDNPME
-617 DLYPPKYESGSLNYE
+617 DLHAAQYESGSLNYE
-632 LTDTIL
+632 ITDTIL
-638 AEKPCKNL
+638 EGKQCRNL
-646 KITCKIT
+646 KITCRVK
-653 DNVGISR
+653 DDVGIES
-660 VVARISSDAEGF
+660 VQARISSDAEGF
-672 SQSVDYD
+672 SQSVDYF
-679 GVYDP
+679 GKYNPV
-684 TTDIVE
+684 TEIAE
-690 FNFPIKEFLPTAN
+690 FNFPIKDFLPTAN
-703 YYVSSLS
+703 YYVSGLF
-710 IYDSANTNTRIWF
+710 IKDLGKTNTDVWF
-723 SESPNHEPVK
+723 SESSQHEPVK

-850 AFNEYTYNFLE
+850 AFNEYAYNFLE

-878 DMEDPKWLSIILSS
+878 EMEDPKWLSIILSS

-909 GKEISG
+909 GKEVSG

-922 AENVNVR
+922 AENVSVR

-949 IVIANVLDENG
+949 VVIANVLDENG

-980 SGSLAYALTDTVVG
+980 SGSLAYALTDTIVG
-994 DKKCQH
+994 DKKCQR

-1016 TAILQ
+1016 TATLQ

-1180 LLPQDSVQGRWE
+1180 LLPKDSVQGRWE

-1263 EVTGMADSLGSHLV
+1263 EVTGMADSLGTHLV

-1309 KSATGGIYQSG
+1309 KSATGGIYQNG

-1326 TDTVV
+1326 MDTVV

-1366 LSESGTVNADAT
+1366 LSESATVNADAT

-1401 IQDGTGTHTHIE
+1401 IQDGTGTQSHIE

-1503 FDGDPTAWEYHQIVH
+1503 FDGDPTAWEHHQIVH

-1580 TSLSDMAGFKYRV
+1580 TSLSDMVGFKYRV

>member
-22 EVKVIFSGLEK
+22 EVKVILSGLEK

-165 DEKPWSQEY
+165 DEKPWSLEY

-181 MKTLPLFYAKYK
+181 MKTIPTYSVSS
-193 ELKPAKFSLTA
+193 LKPAKFSLTA

-251 HHALTNYI
+251 HHALVNFI
-259 TDFGRNISNV
+259 TDFGRDLSAV
-269 NDILS
+269 DYILS
-274 ERFGCSILN
+274 MRFGCSIYA

-507 GKPEEDKLLTLEIE
+507 GKPEEDKLVTMEIE

-530 GASHAYTRITSP
+530 GATSAYTRLTSP
-542 EFLDDGELKTQLYD
+542 GFPDNGVLKTQYCD
-556 IHMNPLGGNN
+556 IHLYPVDGNN
-566 HILRGSVIISK
+566 HILKGSAIISK
-577 YSKAGH
+577 FSKAGH

-588 ITTNDLQGN
+588 ITTKDLQGN
-597 ERYEGH
+597 QRYEGH
-603 NDCVTDFFIDNPLE
+603 NDCVTDFFIDNPME

-703 YYVSSLS
+703 YYVSSLD
-710 IYDSANTNTRIWF
+710 INDAAGTTTGIGF
-723 SESPNHEPVK
+723 SESSNHEPVK

-781 ISGLGTCEYYFI
+781 ISGLGTCQYYFI
-793 DPQGVRHG
+793 DPQGVIHG

-980 SGSLAYALTDTVVG
+980 NGSLAYALTDTVVG

-1016 TAILQ
+1016 TATLQ

-1066 GTGTQTHIEFN
+1066 GTGTHTHIEFN

-1137 HCEYT
+1137 RCEYT

-1180 LLPQDSVQGRWE
+1180 LLPKDSVQGRWE

-1263 EVTGMADSLGSHLV
+1263 EVTGMADSLGTHLV

-1366 LSESGTVNADAT
+1366 LSESGTVNVDAT

-1401 IQDGTGTHTHIE
+1401 IQDGTGTQTHIE

-1483 PNGLTTQAFTY
+1483 PNGLTTQAFIY

-1503 FDGDPTAWEYHQIVH
+1503 FDGDPTAWEHHQIVH
-1518 FIPQDSTQGRWEL
+1518 FIPQDSIQGRWEL

>member
-22 EVKVIFSGLEK
+22 EVKVILSGLEK

-165 DEKPWSQEY
+165 DEKPWSLEY

-181 MKTLPLFYAKYK
+181 MKTIPTYSVSS
-193 ELKPAKFSLTA
+193 LKPAKFSLTA

-251 HHALTNYI
+251 HHALVNFI
-259 TDFGRNISNV
+259 TDFGRDLSAVNNI
-269 NDILS
+269 LYM
-274 ERFGCSILN
+274 RFGCSILN

-530 GASHAYTRITSP
+530 GASYGYTRITSP
-542 EFLDDGELKTQLYD
+542 KFLDNGELHTQFYD
-556 IHMNPLGGNN
+556 IQMKPIDGNN
-566 HILRGSVIISK
+566 HILKGTAIISK
-577 YSKAGH
+577 FSKAGH
-583 WIAGD
+583 WTAGD
-588 ITTNDLQGN
+588 ITTKDLQGN
-597 ERYEGH
+597 QRYEGH
-603 NDCVTDFFIDNPLE
+603 NDCVTDFFIDNPME
-617 DLYPPKYESGSLNYE
+617 DLHAAQYESGSLNYE
-632 LTDTIL
+632 ITDTIL
-638 AEKPCKNL
+638 EGKQCRNL
-646 KITCKIT
+646 KITCRVK
-653 DNVGISR
+653 DDVGIES
-660 VVARISSDAEGF
+660 VQARISSDAEGF
-672 SQSVDYD
+672 SQSVDYF
-679 GVYDP
+679 GKYNPV
-684 TTDIVE
+684 TEIAE
-690 FNFPIKEFLPTAN
+690 FNFPIKDFLPTAN
-703 YYVSSLS
+703 YYVSGLF
-710 IYDSANTNTRIWF
+710 IKDLGKTNTDVWF
-723 SESPNHEPVK
+723 SESSQHEPVK

-850 AFNEYTYNFLE
+850 AFNEYAYNFLE

-909 GKEISG
+909 GKEVSG
-915 VWTGNQS
+915 VWTANQS

-980 SGSLAYALTDTVVG
+980 
-994 DKKCQH
+994 
-1000 LKVSCGLKG
+1000 
-1009 NARIEKI
+1009 
-1016 TAILQ
+1016 
-1021 AAESPLILSESGT
+1021 
-1034 VNADATQADFHF
+1034 
-1046 LIKDYYPSADYY
+1046 
-1058 VSQLDIQD
+1058 
-1066 GTGTQTHIEFN
+1066 
-1077 DSTGS
+1077 
-1082 DSVKTQYIATSN
+1082 
-1094 PDTTAVEIDGRRLY
+1094 
-1108 IYAEPD
+1108 
-1114 TANEGSTKVTLN
+1114 
-1126 FYAKDD
+1126 
-1132 ISGLG
+1132 
-1137 HCEYT
+1137 
-1142 FRTPTGEVTRSFSY
+1142 
-1156 THRNSETPFFAGDA
+1156 
-1170 TKWERYQLVH
+1170 
-1180 LLPQDSVQGRWE
+1180 
-1192 LASLKLVDKAFNAH
+1192 
-1206 TYTFKD
+1206 
-1212 TLVFET
+1212 
-1218 VNTPNAYKLDADM
+1218 
-1231 VNAKWLSMQLS
+1231 
-1242 SGEDAGV
+1242 
-1249 TGYKYRIIHESDSL
+1249 
-1263 EVTGMADSLGSHLV
+1263 
-1277 DVSSLPEGQL
+1277 
-1287 LVIASVQGEDG
+1287 
-1298 TIRTA
+1298 
-1303 QSAKVL
+1303 
-1309 KSATGGIYQSG
+1309 SG

-1503 FDGDPTAWEYHQIVH
+1503 FDGDPTAWEHHQIVH

>member
-119 GSPSGHTTTAHR
+119 GSPSGHTTTAHK

-343 YPTAA
+343 YPDAA

-588 ITTNDLQGN
+588 IKTTDLQGN

-638 AEKPCKNL
+638 AEKPCKDL

-660 VVARISSDAEGF
+660 VVARISSDAVGF

-710 IYDSANTNTRIWF
+710 IYDSAKTNTTIWF

-733 KIFIQTSNPDTL
+733 KIFIQTSNPDTV

-850 AFNEYTYNFLE
+850 AFNEYAYNFLE

-980 SGSLAYALTDTVVG
+980 
-994 DKKCQH
+994 
-1000 LKVSCGLKG
+1000 
-1009 NARIEKI
+1009 
-1016 TAILQ
+1016 
-1021 AAESPLILSESGT
+1021 
-1034 VNADATQADFHF
+1034 
-1046 LIKDYYPSADYY
+1046 
-1058 VSQLDIQD
+1058 
-1066 GTGTQTHIEFN
+1066 
-1077 DSTGS
+1077 
-1082 DSVKTQYIATSN
+1082 
-1094 PDTTAVEIDGRRLY
+1094 
-1108 IYAEPD
+1108 
-1114 TANEGSTKVTLN
+1114 
-1126 FYAKDD
+1126 
-1132 ISGLG
+1132 
-1137 HCEYT
+1137 
-1142 FRTPTGEVTRSFSY
+1142 
-1156 THRNSETPFFAGDA
+1156 
-1170 TKWERYQLVH
+1170 
-1180 LLPQDSVQGRWE
+1180 
-1192 LASLKLVDKAFNAH
+1192 
-1206 TYTFKD
+1206 
-1212 TLVFET
+1212 
-1218 VNTPNAYKLDADM
+1218 
-1231 VNAKWLSMQLS
+1231 
-1242 SGEDAGV
+1242 
-1249 TGYKYRIIHESDSL
+1249 
-1263 EVTGMADSLGSHLV
+1263 
-1277 DVSSLPEGQL
+1277 
-1287 LVIASVQGEDG
+1287 
-1298 TIRTA
+1298 
-1303 QSAKVL
+1303 
-1309 KSATGGIYQSG
+1309 SG

-1503 FDGDPTAWEYHQIVH
+1503 FDGDPTAWEHHQIVH

>member
-33 GDKAILSIASGT
+33 GNKAILSIASGT

-119 GSPSGHTTTAHR
+119 GSPSGHTTTAHK

-343 YPTAA
+343 YPDAA

-588 ITTNDLQGN
+588 IKTTDLQGN

-660 VVARISSDAEGF
+660 VVARISSDAVGF

-710 IYDSANTNTRIWF
+710 IYDSAKTNTTIWF

-733 KIFIQTSNPDTL
+733 KIFIQTSNPDTV

-965 KSTKFKKTAGSGILE
+965 KSTKFKKTAGSGIL
-980 SGSLAYALTDTVVG
+980 V
-994 DKKCQH
+994 
-1000 LKVSCGLKG
+1000 
-1009 NARIEKI
+1009 
-1016 TAILQ
+1016 
-1021 AAESPLILSESGT
+1021 
-1034 VNADATQADFHF
+1034 
-1046 LIKDYYPSADYY
+1046 
-1058 VSQLDIQD
+1058 
-1066 GTGTQTHIEFN
+1066 
-1077 DSTGS
+1077 
-1082 DSVKTQYIATSN
+1082 
-1094 PDTTAVEIDGRRLY
+1094 
-1108 IYAEPD
+1108 
-1114 TANEGSTKVTLN
+1114 
-1126 FYAKDD
+1126 
-1132 ISGLG
+1132 
-1137 HCEYT
+1137 
-1142 FRTPTGEVTRSFSY
+1142 
-1156 THRNSETPFFAGDA
+1156 
-1170 TKWERYQLVH
+1170 
-1180 LLPQDSVQGRWE
+1180 
-1192 LASLKLVDKAFNAH
+1192 
-1206 TYTFKD
+1206 
-1212 TLVFET
+1212 
-1218 VNTPNAYKLDADM
+1218 
-1231 VNAKWLSMQLS
+1231 
-1242 SGEDAGV
+1242 
-1249 TGYKYRIIHESDSL
+1249 
-1263 EVTGMADSLGSHLV
+1263 
-1277 DVSSLPEGQL
+1277 
-1287 LVIASVQGEDG
+1287 
-1298 TIRTA
+1298 
-1303 QSAKVL
+1303 
-1309 KSATGGIYQSG
+1309 SG

-1401 IQDGTGTHTHIE
+1401 IQDGTGTQTHIE

-1503 FDGDPTAWEYHQIVH
+1503 FDGDPTAWEHHQIVH

-1580 TSLSDMAGFKYRV
+1580 TSLSDMVGFKYRV

>member
-1 MKQKIFLL
+1 M
-9 LMLALLPLSALAA
+9 PLSALAA

-119 GSPSGHTTTAHR
+119 GSPSGHTTTAHK

-343 YPTAA
+343 YQDAA

-389 EHVFSEEI
+389 EYVFSEEI

-507 GKPEEDKLLTLEIE
+507 GKPEEDKLVTMEIE

-530 GASHAYTRITSP
+530 GASRAYTRITSSNFVENGVMKSQYIDLQMYP
-542 EFLDDGELKTQLYD
+542 ITGSQ
-556 IHMNPLGGNN
+556 
-566 HILRGSVIISK
+566 HILRGSATISK

-603 NDCVTDFFIDNPLE
+603 NDCVTDFFINNPLE
-617 DLYPPKYESGSLNYE
+617 DLHTSKYESGSLNYE

-638 AEKPCKNL
+638 EETPCRNL

-653 DNVGISR
+653 DNIGIKR
-660 VVARISSDAEGF
+660 VIARISSDAVGF

-679 GVYDP
+679 GVYDSI
-684 TTDIVE
+684 TDMAE
-690 FNFPIKEFLPTAN
+690 FNIPLKEFLPIAN
-703 YYVSSLS
+703 YYVS
-710 IYDSANTNTRIWF
+710 RICILDVADTWTYINF

-733 KIFIQTSNPDTL
+733 KIFIQTSNPDTV

-980 SGSLAYALTDTVVG
+980 SGSLVYALTDTVVG

-1016 TAILQ
+1016 TATLQ

-1126 FYAKDD
+1126 FYTKDD

-1170 TKWERYQLVH
+1170 TKWERHQLVH
-1180 LLPQDSVQGRWE
+1180 LLPKESVQGRWE

-1263 EVTGMADSLGSHLV
+1263 EVTGMADSLGTHLV

-1401 IQDGTGTHTHIE
+1401 IQDGTGTQTHIE

-1503 FDGDPTAWEYHQIVH
+1503 FDGDPTAWEHHQIVH

-1670 IIINSHKDQNIII
+1670 IIINSHKEQNIII

>member
-22 EVKVIFSGLEK
+22 EVKVILSGLEK

-165 DEKPWSQEY
+165 DEKPWSLEY

-181 MKTLPLFYAKYK
+181 MKTIPTYSVSS
-193 ELKPAKFSLTA
+193 LKPAKFSLTA

-251 HHALTNYI
+251 HHALVNFI
-259 TDFGRNISNV
+259 TDFGRDLSAVNNI
-269 NDILS
+269 LYM
-274 ERFGCSILN
+274 RFGCSILN

-312 INMFEEFPDG
+312 INMFEEVPDG

-530 GASHAYTRITSP
+530 GASYGYTRITSP
-542 EFLDDGELKTQLYD
+542 KFLDNGELQTQFYD
-556 IHMNPLGGNN
+556 IQMKPIDGNN
-566 HILRGSVIISK
+566 HILKGTAIISK
-577 YSKAGH
+577 FSKAGH
-583 WIAGD
+583 WTAGD
-588 ITTNDLQGN
+588 ITTKDLQGN
-597 ERYEGH
+597 QRYEGH
-603 NDCVTDFFIDNPLE
+603 NDCVTDFFIDNPME
-617 DLYPPKYESGSLNYE
+617 DLHAAQYESGSLNYE
-632 LTDTIL
+632 ITDTIL
-638 AEKPCKNL
+638 EGKQFRNL
-646 KITCKIT
+646 KITCRVK
-653 DNVGISR
+653 DDVGIES
-660 VVARISSDAEGF
+660 VQARISSDAEGF
-672 SQSVDYD
+672 SQSVDYF
-679 GVYDP
+679 GKYNPV
-684 TTDIVE
+684 TEIAE
-690 FNFPIKEFLPTAN
+690 FNFPIKDFLPTAN
-703 YYVSSLS
+703 YYVSGLF
-710 IYDSANTNTRIWF
+710 IKDLGKTNTDVWF
-723 SESPNHEPVK
+723 SESSQHEPVK

-850 AFNEYTYNFLE
+850 AFNEYAYNFLE

-878 DMEDPKWLSIILSS
+878 EMEDPKWLSIILSS

-909 GKEISG
+909 GKEVSG

-922 AENVNVR
+922 AENVSVR

-949 IVIANVLDENG
+949 VVIANVLDENG

-1016 TAILQ
+1016 TA
-1021 AAESPLILSESGT
+1021 
-1034 VNADATQADFHF
+1034 
-1046 LIKDYYPSADYY
+1046 
-1058 VSQLDIQD
+1058 
-1066 GTGTQTHIEFN
+1066 
-1077 DSTGS
+1077 
-1082 DSVKTQYIATSN
+1082 
-1094 PDTTAVEIDGRRLY
+1094 
-1108 IYAEPD
+1108 
-1114 TANEGSTKVTLN
+1114 
-1126 FYAKDD
+1126 
-1132 ISGLG
+1132 
-1137 HCEYT
+1137 
-1142 FRTPTGEVTRSFSY
+1142 
-1156 THRNSETPFFAGDA
+1156 
-1170 TKWERYQLVH
+1170 
-1180 LLPQDSVQGRWE
+1180 
-1192 LASLKLVDKAFNAH
+1192 
-1206 TYTFKD
+1206 
-1212 TLVFET
+1212 
-1218 VNTPNAYKLDADM
+1218 
-1231 VNAKWLSMQLS
+1231 
-1242 SGEDAGV
+1242 
-1249 TGYKYRIIHESDSL
+1249 
-1263 EVTGMADSLGSHLV
+1263 
-1277 DVSSLPEGQL
+1277 
-1287 LVIASVQGEDG
+1287 
-1298 TIRTA
+1298 
-1303 QSAKVL
+1303 
-1309 KSATGGIYQSG
+1309 
-1320 SLAYAL
+1320 
-1326 TDTVV
+1326 
-1331 GDKKCQH
+1331 
-1338 LKVSCG
+1338 
-1344 LKGNARIEKI
+1344 
-1354 TATLQAAESPLI
+1354 TLQAAESPLI
-1366 LSESGTVNADAT
+1366 LSESGTVNVDAT

-1503 FDGDPTAWEYHQIVH
+1503 FDGDPTAWEHHQIVH

-1580 TSLSDMAGFKYRV
+1580 TSLSDMVGFKYRV

>member
-22 EVKVIFSGLEK
+22 EVKVILSGLEK

-106 KNPDSWTFEWKED
+106 KNPDSWIFEWKED
-119 GSPSGHTTTAHR
+119 GSPSGHTTTAHK

-165 DEKPWSQEY
+165 DEKPWAQEY

-363 EKAFGGNSQELA
+363 EKAFGGNSQELV

-660 VVARISSDAEGF
+660 VVARISSDAVGF

-781 ISGLGTCEYYFI
+781 ISGLGQCQYYFI
-793 DPQGVRHG
+793 DPQGVIHG
-801 NYYYEHRNSR
+801 NYYYYHRNFR

-915 VWTGNQS
+915 AWTGNQS

-1016 TAILQ
+1016 TATLQ

-1066 GTGTQTHIEFN
+1066 GTGTQ
-1077 DSTGS
+1077 
-1082 DSVKTQYIATSN
+1082 
-1094 PDTTAVEIDGRRLY
+1094 
-1108 IYAEPD
+1108 
-1114 TANEGSTKVTLN
+1114 
-1126 FYAKDD
+1126 
-1132 ISGLG
+1132 
-1137 HCEYT
+1137 
-1142 FRTPTGEVTRSFSY
+1142 
-1156 THRNSETPFFAGDA
+1156 
-1170 TKWERYQLVH
+1170 
-1180 LLPQDSVQGRWE
+1180 
-1192 LASLKLVDKAFNAH
+1192 
-1206 TYTFKD
+1206 
-1212 TLVFET
+1212 
-1218 VNTPNAYKLDADM
+1218 
-1231 VNAKWLSMQLS
+1231 
-1242 SGEDAGV
+1242 
-1249 TGYKYRIIHESDSL
+1249 
-1263 EVTGMADSLGSHLV
+1263 
-1277 DVSSLPEGQL
+1277 
-1287 LVIASVQGEDG
+1287 
-1298 TIRTA
+1298 
-1303 QSAKVL
+1303 
-1309 KSATGGIYQSG
+1309 
-1320 SLAYAL
+1320 
-1326 TDTVV
+1326 
-1331 GDKKCQH
+1331 
-1338 LKVSCG
+1338 
-1344 LKGNARIEKI
+1344 
-1354 TATLQAAESPLI
+1354 
-1366 LSESGTVNADAT
+1366 
-1378 QADFHFLIKD
+1378 
-1388 YYPSADYYVSQLD
+1388 
-1401 IQDGTGTHTHIE
+1401 THIE

-1483 PNGLTTQAFTY
+1483 PNGLTTQAFIY

-1503 FDGDPTAWEYHQIVH
+1503 FDGDPTAWEHHQIVH
-1518 FIPQDSTQGRWEL
+1518 FIPQDSIQGRWEL

>member
-22 EVKVIFSGLEK
+22 EVKVILSGLEK

-88 NNSVTPSQPLK
+88 NNSVTQSQPLK

-119 GSPSGHTTTAHR
+119 GSPSGHTTTAHK

-165 DEKPWSQEY
+165 DEKPWSLEY

-181 MKTLPLFYAKYK
+181 MKTIPTYSVSS
-193 ELKPAKFSLTA
+193 LKPAKFSLTA

-251 HHALTNYI
+251 HHALVNFI
-259 TDFGRNISNV
+259 TDFGRDLSAVNNI
-269 NDILS
+269 LYM
-274 ERFGCSILN
+274 RFGCSILN

-530 GASHAYTRITSP
+530 GASYGYTRITSP
-542 EFLDDGELKTQLYD
+542 KFLDNGELQTQFYD
-556 IHMNPLGGNN
+556 IQMKPIDGNN
-566 HILRGSVIISK
+566 HILKGTAIISK
-577 YSKAGH
+577 FSKAGH
-583 WIAGD
+583 WTAGD
-588 ITTNDLQGN
+588 ITTKDLQGN
-597 ERYEGH
+597 QRYEGH
-603 NDCVTDFFIDNPLE
+603 NDCVTDFFIDNPME
-617 DLYPPKYESGSLNYE
+617 DLHAAQYESGSLNYE
-632 LTDTIL
+632 ITDTIL
-638 AEKPCKNL
+638 EGKQFRNL
-646 KITCKIT
+646 KITCRVK
-653 DNVGISR
+653 DDVGIES
-660 VVARISSDAEGF
+660 VQARISSDAEGF
-672 SQSVDYD
+672 SQSVDYF
-679 GVYDP
+679 GKYNPV
-684 TTDIVE
+684 TEIAE
-690 FNFPIKEFLPTAN
+690 FNFPIKDFLPTAN
-703 YYVSSLS
+703 YYVSGLF
-710 IYDSANTNTRIWF
+710 IKDLGKTYTEVWF
-723 SESPNHEPVK
+723 SESSQHEPVK

-781 ISGLGTCEYYFI
+781 ISGFGQCQYYFI

-801 NYYYEHRNSR
+801 NYYYYHRNHN

-878 DMEDPKWLSIILSS
+878 EMEDPKWLSIILSS

-1016 TAILQ
+1016 TATLQ
-1021 AAESPLILSESGT
+1021 AAESPLILSESGM

-1066 GTGTQTHIEFN
+1066 GTGTQ
-1077 DSTGS
+1077 S
-1082 DSVKTQYIATSN
+1082 
-1094 PDTTAVEIDGRRLY
+1094 
-1108 IYAEPD
+1108 
-1114 TANEGSTKVTLN
+1114 
-1126 FYAKDD
+1126 
-1132 ISGLG
+1132 
-1137 HCEYT
+1137 
-1142 FRTPTGEVTRSFSY
+1142 
-1156 THRNSETPFFAGDA
+1156 
-1170 TKWERYQLVH
+1170 
-1180 LLPQDSVQGRWE
+1180 
-1192 LASLKLVDKAFNAH
+1192 
-1206 TYTFKD
+1206 
-1212 TLVFET
+1212 
-1218 VNTPNAYKLDADM
+1218 
-1231 VNAKWLSMQLS
+1231 
-1242 SGEDAGV
+1242 
-1249 TGYKYRIIHESDSL
+1249 
-1263 EVTGMADSLGSHLV
+1263 
-1277 DVSSLPEGQL
+1277 
-1287 LVIASVQGEDG
+1287 
-1298 TIRTA
+1298 
-1303 QSAKVL
+1303 
-1309 KSATGGIYQSG
+1309 
-1320 SLAYAL
+1320 
-1326 TDTVV
+1326 
-1331 GDKKCQH
+1331 
-1338 LKVSCG
+1338 
-1344 LKGNARIEKI
+1344 
-1354 TATLQAAESPLI
+1354 
-1366 LSESGTVNADAT
+1366 
-1378 QADFHFLIKD
+1378 
-1388 YYPSADYYVSQLD
+1388 
-1401 IQDGTGTHTHIE
+1401 HIE

-1503 FDGDPTAWEYHQIVH
+1503 FDGDPTAWEHHQIVH

>member
-22 EVKVIFSGLEK
+22 EVKVILSGLEK

-165 DEKPWSQEY
+165 DEKPWSLEY

-181 MKTLPLFYAKYK
+181 MKTIPTYSVSS
-193 ELKPAKFSLTA
+193 LKPAKFSLTA

-251 HHALTNYI
+251 HHALVNFI
-259 TDFGRNISNV
+259 TDFGRDLSAVNNI
-269 NDILS
+269 LYM
-274 ERFGCSILN
+274 RFGCSILN

-312 INMFEEFPDG
+312 INMFEEVPDG

-530 GASHAYTRITSP
+530 GASYGYTRITSP
-542 EFLDDGELKTQLYD
+542 KFLDNGELQTQFYD
-556 IHMNPLGGNN
+556 IQMKPIDGNN
-566 HILRGSVIISK
+566 HILKGTAIISK
-577 YSKAGH
+577 FSKAGH
-583 WIAGD
+583 WTAGD
-588 ITTNDLQGN
+588 ITTKDLQGN
-597 ERYEGH
+597 QRYEGH
-603 NDCVTDFFIDNPLE
+603 NDCVTDFFIDNPME
-617 DLYPPKYESGSLNYE
+617 DLHAAQYESGSLNYE
-632 LTDTIL
+632 ITDTIL
-638 AEKPCKNL
+638 EGKQFRNL
-646 KITCKIT
+646 KITCRVK
-653 DNVGISR
+653 DDVGIES
-660 VVARISSDAEGF
+660 VQARISSDAEGF
-672 SQSVDYD
+672 SQSVDYF
-679 GVYDP
+679 GKYNPV
-684 TTDIVE
+684 TEIAE
-690 FNFPIKEFLPTAN
+690 FNFPIKDFLPTAN
-703 YYVSSLS
+703 YYVSGLF
-710 IYDSANTNTRIWF
+710 IKDLGKTNTDVWF
-723 SESPNHEPVK
+723 SESSQHEPVK

-850 AFNEYTYNFLE
+850 AFNEYAYNFLE

-878 DMEDPKWLSIILSS
+878 EMEDPKWLSIILSS

-909 GKEISG
+909 GKEVSG

-922 AENVNVR
+922 AENVSVR

-949 IVIANVLDENG
+949 VVIANVLDENG

-980 SGSLAYALTDTVVG
+980 
-994 DKKCQH
+994 
-1000 LKVSCGLKG
+1000 
-1009 NARIEKI
+1009 
-1016 TAILQ
+1016 
-1021 AAESPLILSESGT
+1021 
-1034 VNADATQADFHF
+1034 
-1046 LIKDYYPSADYY
+1046 
-1058 VSQLDIQD
+1058 
-1066 GTGTQTHIEFN
+1066 
-1077 DSTGS
+1077 
-1082 DSVKTQYIATSN
+1082 
-1094 PDTTAVEIDGRRLY
+1094 
-1108 IYAEPD
+1108 
-1114 TANEGSTKVTLN
+1114 
-1126 FYAKDD
+1126 
-1132 ISGLG
+1132 
-1137 HCEYT
+1137 
-1142 FRTPTGEVTRSFSY
+1142 
-1156 THRNSETPFFAGDA
+1156 
-1170 TKWERYQLVH
+1170 
-1180 LLPQDSVQGRWE
+1180 
-1192 LASLKLVDKAFNAH
+1192 
-1206 TYTFKD
+1206 
-1212 TLVFET
+1212 
-1218 VNTPNAYKLDADM
+1218 
-1231 VNAKWLSMQLS
+1231 
-1242 SGEDAGV
+1242 
-1249 TGYKYRIIHESDSL
+1249 
-1263 EVTGMADSLGSHLV
+1263 
-1277 DVSSLPEGQL
+1277 
-1287 LVIASVQGEDG
+1287 
-1298 TIRTA
+1298 
-1303 QSAKVL
+1303 
-1309 KSATGGIYQSG
+1309 SG

-1503 FDGDPTAWEYHQIVH
+1503 FDGDPTAWEHHQIVH

>member
-343 YPTAA
+343 YPEAA
-348 AVAWPTLENGYIEFM
+348 AVAWPTLENGYIEFK

-530 GASHAYTRITSP
+530 GASHAFTRITSP

-588 ITTNDLQGN
+588 IKTIDLQGN

-660 VVARISSDAEGF
+660 VVARISSDAVGF

-710 IYDSANTNTRIWF
+710 IYDSAKTNTTIWF

-733 KIFIQTSNPDTL
+733 KIFIQTSNPDTV

-980 SGSLAYALTDTVVG
+980 SGSLV
-994 DKKCQH
+994 
-1000 LKVSCGLKG
+1000 
-1009 NARIEKI
+1009 
-1016 TAILQ
+1016 
-1021 AAESPLILSESGT
+1021 
-1034 VNADATQADFHF
+1034 
-1046 LIKDYYPSADYY
+1046 
-1058 VSQLDIQD
+1058 
-1066 GTGTQTHIEFN
+1066 
-1077 DSTGS
+1077 
-1082 DSVKTQYIATSN
+1082 
-1094 PDTTAVEIDGRRLY
+1094 
-1108 IYAEPD
+1108 
-1114 TANEGSTKVTLN
+1114 
-1126 FYAKDD
+1126 
-1132 ISGLG
+1132 
-1137 HCEYT
+1137 
-1142 FRTPTGEVTRSFSY
+1142 
-1156 THRNSETPFFAGDA
+1156 
-1170 TKWERYQLVH
+1170 
-1180 LLPQDSVQGRWE
+1180 
-1192 LASLKLVDKAFNAH
+1192 
-1206 TYTFKD
+1206 
-1212 TLVFET
+1212 
-1218 VNTPNAYKLDADM
+1218 
-1231 VNAKWLSMQLS
+1231 
-1242 SGEDAGV
+1242 
-1249 TGYKYRIIHESDSL
+1249 
-1263 EVTGMADSLGSHLV
+1263 
-1277 DVSSLPEGQL
+1277 
-1287 LVIASVQGEDG
+1287 
-1298 TIRTA
+1298 
-1303 QSAKVL
+1303 
-1309 KSATGGIYQSG
+1309 
-1320 SLAYAL
+1320 YAL

-1366 LSESGTVNADAT
+1366 LSESGMVNADAT

-1421 PYKKIFIKTPNP
+1421 PYKKIFINTPNP

-1503 FDGDPTAWEYHQIVH
+1503 FDGDPTAWEHHQIVH